1 MLRGVFVL
9 NPLFFYSYLKGMLY
23 YHYYKDYNK
32 ALKYY
37 QKALKAEDNHAKCR
51 FKVGMCY
58 FKQQDWNNAKDFME
72 SAVLLRSDMRNWQR
86 QLFQV
91 ENHLNQIGST
101 NAKIWWKEVEDIKI
115 KIVKNGGSF
124 RLYKDLAVALEEML
138 RFQEAARSYQQALDF
153 VEHKDHTH
161 AELYYRMGFCYER
174 EEEGISDIAL
184 AQEAYFN
191 AMLLDDKLDSKRF
204 GVGVFHQ
211 QRGYWKEANS
221 AYLEWYEQ
229 NGKAR
234 EDEDFLYKIA
244 MSYDRLYDWDNAEKY
259 YNKALEI
266 NYHRPYTHYRLGFV
280 YERKK
285 EYSKAAQSY
294 QQAVNRSS
302 EYKQFWHYRLGYCL
316 KMMGRFQEA
325 CEEFLEQQIV
335 YQKPYGVD
343 DKKLKNKSFKQQV
356 IYTHYLENTS
366 ILTKTILYESFH
378 GKFMSCNP
386 YAIFL
391 YCIHQPQ
398 FKDFT
403 HIWVIDSEQDIK
415 SEFRKM
421 RNLIC
426 IKKSSDAYL
435 KYLAR
440 AEFLINN
447 VTFPSYF
454 IRREEQKYLN
464 TWHGTPWKTL
474 GKYTK
479 TKFMEHNNTQ
489 RNFLQTTHIINPSN
503 FVENVII
510 KDYDIEGI
518 YGGKALITGY
528 PRIDIT
534 LQKNQDLKARF
545 DIKEGEKVVLYAP
558 TYRGYFGNPRFEAE
572 AIGEYLKMLSIM
584 PFKILFRGHHETLK
598 YIEGKNL
605 DFCSANDRDIDANE
619 LLSIVDI
626 LITDYSSIAFDFM
639 VLDKPIIYFIYD
651 YEEYKQERG
660 LYFEIEELSE
670 NRCNNIGE
678 VLELLSNG
686 EFLNKKNRYKHL
698 KEKFFPYEDGNA
710 TKRVVDFF
718 FFDDYDEK
726 FLYKPDKKKNLLFYA
741 GPMIPNGITSSIQ
754 NLVNSLNQEE
764 YRICLAIDPG
774 TIEMFPERME
784 QFEVI
789 KDKVQVLPRVGA
801 KNATLEEDW
810 LDNHPVYKLKRSNK
824 EQEGIYWHLYKR
836 DFQRLYGESRF
847 DVVINFEGYN
857 GYWVKLFAYGAQ
869 CMKLIFLHNDMFG
882 EFKKRFPH
890 LREIFDCY
898 HYYDKVI
905 SVSKKTSEENKKN
918 LALQYN
924 ISEAKFDFLEN
935 TIDYNG
941 IIRKSNEQLDSE
953 VENKYFKKD
962 YKIFIN
968 MARLS
973 VEKDQAKLI
982 RAFKVINEEHPKTL
996 LLILGDGPLKNEL
1009 QSLIRELN
1017 LQKNVFLLGR
1027 MFNPF
1032 PYLKR
1037 ADCFVMSSNHEG
1049 QGLVLLESLVLKI
1062 PIVSTNF
1069 PCVYDVLENR
1079 GGLIVENSEDGLVY
1093 GMKKFLTGGV
1103 HIGQFEA
1110 TLYMQNILDRINKIL
1125 SEM

>member
-1 MLRGVFVL
+1 
-9 NPLFFYSYLKGMLY
+9 MLY

-37 QKALKAEDNHAKCR
+37 QKALKTKDNHAKCH

-58 FKQQDWNNAKDFME
+58 FKQQDWSNAKDFME

-86 QLFQV
+86 QLSQV
-91 ENHLNQIGST
+91 ENHLEQIGST
-101 NAKIWWKEVEDIKI
+101 NAKIWWKEVEDIKV
-115 KIVKNGGSF
+115 KIAKKGGSF
-124 RLYKDLAVALEEML
+124 RLYKDLAAALEVML

-184 AQEAYFN
+184 AKEAYFN

-266 NYHRPYTHYRLGFV
+266 NYHRPYTHYRLGFI

-316 KMMGRFQEA
+316 KMMERFQEA
-325 CEEFLEQQIV
+325 CEEFLEQQIT

-343 DKKLKNKSFKQQV
+343 DKKLKNKSFKQQA

-378 GKFMSCNP
+378 GRLMSCNP

-403 HIWVIDSEQDIK
+403 HIWVIDSAQDIK
-415 SEFRKM
+415 PEFRKM

-447 VTFPSYF
+447 STFPSYF

-464 TWHGTPWKTL
+464 TWHGTPWKML
-474 GKYTK
+474 GKYIK

-534 LQKNQDLKARF
+534 LQKNQELKARF

-558 TYRGYFGNPRFEAE
+558 TFRGIFGNAKFEAE
-572 AIGEYLKMLSIM
+572 AIGEYLKMLSMM
-584 PFKILFRGHHETLK
+584 PFKVLFRGHYEILK
-598 YIEGKNL
+598 YIGGQNL
-605 DFCSANDRDIDANE
+605 NFCSANDRDIDTNE

-639 VLDKPIIYFIYD
+639 VLDKPIIYFVYD

-670 NRCNNIGE
+670 NRYNNISE
-678 VLELLSNG
+678 VLELLSNE
-686 EFLNKKNRYKHL
+686 EFLSKKNRYEHL

-810 LDNHPVYKLKRSNK
+810 LDNHPIYKLKRSNK

-836 DFQRLYGESRF
+836 DFQRLYGESHF

-857 GYWVKLFAYGAQ
+857 GYWAKLFAYGAQ

-882 EFKKRFPH
+882 EFKKRFPQ
-890 LREIFDCY
+890 LREIFNCY

-905 SVSKKTSEENKKN
+905 SVSKQTSEENKKN

-924 ISEAKFDFLEN
+924 ISEEKFDFLEN

-1049 QGLVLLESLVLKI
+1049 QPMTLLEALVLDKAIVATDIPGNVSVLK
-1062 PIVSTNF
+1062 
-1069 PCVYDVLENR
+1069 DK
-1079 GGLIVENSEDGLVY
+1079 GGLIVENSEDGLIY
-1093 GMKKFLTGGV
+1093 GMKKYLNNEIQAQYFDAV
-1103 HIGQFEA
+1103 KYNKNI
-1110 TLYMQNILDRINKIL
+1110 MQKFNCLIEGK
-1125 SEM
+1125 

>member
-1 MLRGVFVL
+1 ML

-37 QKALKAEDNHAKCR
+37 QKALKTKDNHAKCH

-58 FKQQDWNNAKDFME
+58 FKQQDWSNAKDFME

-86 QLFQV
+86 QLSQV
-91 ENHLNQIGST
+91 ENHLEQIGST
-101 NAKIWWKEVEDIKI
+101 NAKIWWKEVEDIKV
-115 KIVKNGGSF
+115 KIAKKGGSF
-124 RLYKDLAVALEEML
+124 RLYKDLAAALEVML

-184 AQEAYFN
+184 AKEAYFN

-266 NYHRPYTHYRLGFV
+266 NYHRPYTHYRLGFI

-316 KMMGRFQEA
+316 KMMERFQEA
-325 CEEFLEQQIV
+325 CEEFLEQQIT

-343 DKKLKNKSFKQQV
+343 DKKLKNKSFKQQA

-378 GKFMSCNP
+378 GRLMSCNP

-403 HIWVIDSEQDIK
+403 HIWVIDSAQDIK
-415 SEFRKM
+415 PEFRKM

-447 VTFPSYF
+447 STFPSYF

-464 TWHGTPWKTL
+464 TWHGTPWKML
-474 GKYTK
+474 GKYIK

-534 LQKNQDLKARF
+534 LQKNQELKARF

-558 TYRGYFGNPRFEAE
+558 TFRGIFGNAKFEAE
-572 AIGEYLKMLSIM
+572 AIGEYLKMLSMM
-584 PFKILFRGHHETLK
+584 PFKVLFRGHYEILK
-598 YIEGKNL
+598 YIGGQNL
-605 DFCSANDRDIDANE
+605 NFCSANDRDIDTNE

-639 VLDKPIIYFIYD
+639 VLDKPIIYFVYD

-670 NRCNNIGE
+670 NRYNNISE
-678 VLELLSNG
+678 VLELLSNE
-686 EFLNKKNRYKHL
+686 EFLSKKNRYEHL

-810 LDNHPVYKLKRSNK
+810 LDNHPIYKLKRSNK

-836 DFQRLYGESRF
+836 DFQRLYGESHF

-857 GYWVKLFAYGAQ
+857 GYWAKLFAYGAQ

-882 EFKKRFPH
+882 EFKKRFPQ
-890 LREIFDCY
+890 LREIFNCY

-905 SVSKKTSEENKKN
+905 SVSKQTSEENKKN

-924 ISEAKFDFLEN
+924 ISEEKFDFLEN

-1049 QGLVLLESLVLKI
+1049 QPMTLLEALVLDKAIVATDIPGNVSVLK
-1062 PIVSTNF
+1062 
-1069 PCVYDVLENR
+1069 DK
-1079 GGLIVENSEDGLVY
+1079 GGLIVENSEDGLIY
-1093 GMKKFLTGGV
+1093 GMKKYLNNEIQAQYFDAV
-1103 HIGQFEA
+1103 KYNKNI
-1110 TLYMQNILDRINKIL
+1110 MQKFNCLIEGK
-1125 SEM
+1125 

>member
-1 MLRGVFVL
+1 ML

-37 QKALKAEDNHAKCR
+37 QKALKTKDNHAKCH

-58 FKQQDWNNAKDFME
+58 FKQQDWSNAKDFME

-86 QLFQV
+86 QLSQV
-91 ENHLNQIGST
+91 ENHLEQIGST
-101 NAKIWWKEVEDIKI
+101 NAKIWWKEVEDIKV
-115 KIVKNGGSF
+115 KIAKKGGSF
-124 RLYKDLAVALEEML
+124 LLYKNLAAALEVML

-184 AQEAYFN
+184 AKEAYEN
-191 AMLLDDKLDSKRF
+191 AMLLDGKLDSKRF

-316 KMMGRFQEA
+316 KMMERFQEA
-325 CEEFLEQQIV
+325 CEEFLEQQIT

-343 DKKLKNKSFKQQV
+343 DKKLKNKSFKQQA

-378 GKFMSCNP
+378 GRLMSCNP

-391 YCIHQPQ
+391 YCIHHPQ

-403 HIWVIDSEQDIK
+403 HIWVIDSAQDIK
-415 SEFRKM
+415 PEFRKM

-447 VTFPSYF
+447 STFPSYF

-464 TWHGTPWKTL
+464 TWHGTPWKML
-474 GKYTK
+474 GKYIK

-534 LQKNQDLKARF
+534 LQKNQELKARF

-558 TYRGYFGNPRFEAE
+558 TFRGIFGNAKFEAE
-572 AIGEYLKMLSIM
+572 AIGEYLKMLSMM
-584 PFKILFRGHHETLK
+584 PFKVLFRGHYETLK

-605 DFCSANDRDIDANE
+605 DFRSANDRDIDTNE

-639 VLDKPIIYFIYD
+639 VLDKPIIYFVYD

-678 VLELLSNG
+678 VLELLSNE
-686 EFLNKKNRYKHL
+686 EFLSKKNRYEHL

-741 GPMIPNGITSSIQ
+741 GIMMPNGIMSSIQ

-857 GYWVKLFAYGAQ
+857 RYWAKLFAYGAQ

-882 EFKKRFPH
+882 EFNKKYPY
-890 LREIFDCY
+890 LAEIFNCY

-905 SVSKKTSEENKKN
+905 SVSKQTSEENKKN

-1049 QGLVLLESLVLKI
+1049 QPMTLLEALVLDKAIVATDIPGNVSVLK
-1062 PIVSTNF
+1062 
-1069 PCVYDVLENR
+1069 DK
-1079 GGLIVENSEDGLVY
+1079 GGLIVENSEDGLIY
-1093 GMKKFLTGGV
+1093 GMKKYLNNEIQAQYFDAVKYNKNIMQKFNYL
-1103 HIGQFEA
+1103 IG
-1110 TLYMQNILDRINKIL
+1110 
-1125 SEM
+1125 

>member
-1 MLRGVFVL
+1 
-9 NPLFFYSYLKGMLY
+9 MLY
-23 YHYYKDYNK
+23 YHRYKN
-32 ALKYY
+32 Y
-37 QKALKAEDNHAKCR
+37 QKALNHYLQGLKYNKDHAKCY
-51 FKVGMCY
+51 FKIGMCY
-58 FKQQDWNNAKDFME
+58 FKQQDWNNARDFIE
-72 SAVLLRSDMRNWQR
+72 NATILKPNEQGWKK
-86 QLFQV
+86 QLIQAK
-91 ENHLNQIGST
+91 NHLNFGT
-101 NAKIWWKEVEDIKI
+101 EVRGKIWWKEVEDIKAEI
-115 KIVKNGGSF
+115 AKRGGNF
-124 RLYKDLAVALEEML
+124 ILYKNLAVALEVML

-161 AELYYRMGFCYER
+161 AELYYKMGFCYER
-174 EEEGISDIAL
+174 EEEGVSNIAL
-184 AQEAYFN
+184 AKEAYEN
-191 AMLLDDKLDSKRF
+191 AMLLDGKLDSKRF

-266 NYHRPYTHYRLGFV
+266 NYHRPYTHYRLGFI

-294 QQAVNRSS
+294 QQAVNRSG
-302 EYKQFWHYRLGYCL
+302 EYKAFWYYRLGYCL
-316 KMMGRFQEA
+316 RIVGDF
-325 CEEFLEQQIV
+325 EESCKAFLEQQV
-335 YQKPYGVD
+335 TYQKACGVD
-343 DKKLKNKSFKQQV
+343 DNKLKNPAFKRRA
-356 IYTHYLENTS
+356 IYTHYCENS
-366 ILTKTILYESFH
+366 PILPRTILYEVFH
-378 GKFMSCNP
+378 GRLMSCNP

-391 YCIHQPQ
+391 YCINHSEL
-398 FKDFT
+398 KNYT
-403 HIWVIDSEQDIK
+403 HIWVINSVQDIK
-415 SEFRKM
+415 PEFRKM
-421 RNLIC
+421 KNLILV
-426 IKKSSDAYL
+426 KKESWGYL
-435 KYLAR
+435 RYLAR
-440 AEFLINN
+440 SEFLINN
-447 VTFPSYF
+447 TTFPYYF
-454 IRREEQKYLN
+454 IRRKEQKYLN
-464 TWHGTPWKTL
+464 TWHGTPWKFL
-474 GKYTK
+474 GKYIK
-479 TKFMEHNNTQ
+479 TKFMEHDNTQ
-489 RNFLQTTHIINPSN
+489 RNFLQATHLINPSA
-503 FVENVII
+503 FVEKVILQ
-510 KDYDIEGI
+510 DYDIKEI
-518 YGGKALITGY
+518 YSGKALITGY

-534 LQKNQDLKARF
+534 LQKQQYLREYF
-545 DIKEGEKVVLYAP
+545 GIKEGERVVLYAP
-558 TYRGYFGNPRFEAE
+558 TYRGSFGNPRFEAE
-572 AIGEYLKMLSIM
+572 NITRHLEKLSVM
-584 PFKILFRGHHETLK
+584 PFKVLFKGHHETLG
-598 YIEGKNL
+598 YIESQKL
-605 DFCSANDRDIDANE
+605 DFCSANDRTIDTNE
-619 LLSIVDI
+619 LLSIVDV

-639 VLDKPIIYFIYD
+639 VLDRPIIYFVYD
-651 YEEYKQERG
+651 YEEYKEERG
-660 LYFEIEELSE
+660 LYFDIEELTQ

-678 VLELLSNG
+678 VLKLLSNE
-686 EFLNKKNRYKHL
+686 EFLNKKNRYANL
-698 KEKFFPYEDGNA
+698 KDKFFPYEDGNA

-718 FFDDYDEK
+718 FFDKYDETML
-726 FLYKPDKKKNLLFYA
+726 FKNTKEKEKLLFYA
-741 GPMIPNGITSSIQ
+741 GPMIPNGITSSIK
-754 NLVNSLNQEE
+754 NLINSIDREK
-764 YRICLAIDPG
+764 YSVHLAIDPASIG
-774 TIEMFPERME
+774 TFPERME
-784 QFEVI
+784 QFEAI
-789 KDKVQVLPRVGA
+789 KDKVYVLPRVAA

-836 DFQRLYGESRF
+836 DFQRLYGESHF

-857 GYWVKLFAYGAQ
+857 GYWAKLFAYGAQ

-882 EFKKRFPH
+882 EFKKRFPQ

-905 SVSKKTSEENKKN
+905 SVSKQTSEENKKN

-968 MARLS
+968 IARLS

-1027 MFNPF
+1027 IFNPF

-1093 GMKKFLTGGV
+1093 GMKKYLNNEIQTQYFDAVKYNKNIMQKFNYLIGG
-1103 HIGQFEA
+1103 
-1110 TLYMQNILDRINKIL
+1110 K
-1125 SEM
+1125 

>member
-1 MLRGVFVL
+1 MRL
-9 NPLFFYSYLKGMLY
+9 LFIYNYLVGMLY
-23 YHYYKDYNK
+23 YHRYKN
-32 ALKYY
+32 Y
-37 QKALKAEDNHAKCR
+37 QKALNHYLQGLKYNKDHAKCY
-51 FKVGMCY
+51 FKIGMCY
-58 FKQQDWNNAKDFME
+58 FKQQDWNNARDFIE
-72 SAVLLRSDMRNWQR
+72 NATILKPNEQGWKK
-86 QLFQV
+86 QLIQAK
-91 ENHLNQIGST
+91 NHLNFGT
-101 NAKIWWKEVEDIKI
+101 EVRGKIWWKEVEDIKAEI
-115 KIVKNGGSF
+115 AKRGGNF
-124 RLYKDLAVALEEML
+124 ILYKNLAVALEMML

-161 AELYYRMGFCYER
+161 AELYYKMGFCYER
-174 EEEGISDIAL
+174 EEEGVSNIAL
-184 AQEAYFN
+184 AKEAYEN
-191 AMLLDDKLDSKRF
+191 AMLLDGKLDSKRF

-266 NYHRPYTHYRLGFV
+266 NYHRPYTHYRLGFI

-325 CEEFLEQQIV
+325 CERFLEQQIT

-343 DKKLKNKSFKQQV
+343 DEKLKNKSFKQQA

-378 GKFMSCNP
+378 GRLMSCNP

-391 YCIHQPQ
+391 YCIHHPQ

-403 HIWVIDSEQDIK
+403 HIWVIDSAQDIK
-415 SEFRKM
+415 PEFRKM
-421 RNLIC
+421 KNLILV
-426 IKKSSDAYL
+426 KKESWGYL
-435 KYLAR
+435 RYLAR

-447 VTFPSYF
+447 STFPSYF

-464 TWHGTPWKTL
+464 TWHGTPWKML
-474 GKYTK
+474 GKYIK

-518 YGGKALITGY
+518 YSGKALITGY

-534 LQKNQDLKARF
+534 LQKNQELKARF

-558 TYRGYFGNPRFEAE
+558 TFRGTFGNAKFEAE
-572 AIGEYLKMLSIM
+572 AIGEYLKMLSMM
-584 PFKILFRGHHETLK
+584 PFKILFRGHYEILK
-598 YIEGKNL
+598 YIGGQNL
-605 DFCSANDRDIDANE
+605 NFCSANDRDIDTNE

-639 VLDKPIIYFIYD
+639 VLDRPIIYFVYD

-670 NRCNNIGE
+670 NHCNNIGE
-678 VLELLSNG
+678 VLELLSNE
-686 EFLNKKNRYKHL
+686 EFLNKKNRYEHL

-801 KNATLEEDW
+801 KNATLEEYW
-810 LDNHPVYKLKRSNK
+810 LDNHPIYKFKRSNK

-882 EFKKRFPH
+882 EFKKRFPQ

-905 SVSKKTSEENKKN
+905 SVSKQTSEENKKN

-982 RAFKVINEEHPKTL
+982 RAFKVINEEHPKTS

-1027 MFNPF
+1027 IFNPF

-1049 QGLVLLESLVLKI
+1049 QPMTLLETLVLDKAIVATDIPGNVSVLK
-1062 PIVSTNF
+1062 
-1069 PCVYDVLENR
+1069 DK
-1079 GGLIVENSEDGLVY
+1079 GGLIVENSEDGLIY
-1093 GMKKFLTGGV
+1093 GMKKYLSNEIQTQCFDV
-1103 HIGQFEA
+1103 EK
-1110 TLYMQNILDRINKIL
+1110 YNIDIILKLKTILINNRR
-1125 SEM
+1125 